1 MPPRSSYAFLAAG
14 PIMLAFAAF
23 LALAQ
28 AAPTPE
34 TGRIA
39 VLTTTPAEL

>member
-23 LALAQ
+23 LALSQ
-28 AAPTPE
+28 TAPSAE
-34 TGRIA
+34 TDRIA
-39 VLTTTPAEL
+39 VLTTAPAEL